1 MPVRA
6 QVSLHVREGID
17 AMLIDTK
24 FRDHRSEGAAAL
36 LANGQPTATTFYA
49 ENAVIYAQGDK
60 AGPLYLVEFGVVR
73 ICRLTADGRRQVNAF
88 HFAGD
93 VFGFEAGDEH
103 QFFAESVNGAG
114 IRSLRR
120 SGDSAVPATLF
131 NIALEGL
138 VRAQQH
144 QLVLGRRSAT
154 EKLAGFILEM
164 IEKQDCEDM
173 VGLPMQRN
181 DVADYLGLT
190 FETVSRALRVL
201 KDEGY
206 IRVPSVHQIEVLDHA
221 ALETLAA

>member
-1 MPVRA
+1 
-6 QVSLHVREGID
+6 
-17 AMLIDTK
+17 MLVDTK
-24 FRDHRSEGAAAL
+24 LHDAAAHRSGTAEL
-36 LANGQPTATTFYA
+36 LANGQPTATTFFP

-73 ICRLTADGRRQVNAF
+73 ICRLTADGRRQINAF

-93 VFGFEAGDEH
+93 VFGFESGAEH

-114 IRSLRR
+114 VRSLR
-120 SGDSAVPATLF
+120 SSDNT
-131 NIALEGL
+131 ALTENLLARALTGL
-138 VRAQQH
+138 VRAHQH

-154 EKLAGFILEM
+154 EKLAAFILEM
-164 IEKQDCEDM
+164 TEQQDGEHV

-201 KDEGY
+201 KEEGF

-221 ALETLAA
+221 ALESLAA

>member
-1 MPVRA
+1 
-6 QVSLHVREGID
+6 
-17 AMLIDTK
+17 MLIDTK
-24 FRDHRSEGAAAL
+24 FHDSAAANRAGTAEL
-36 LANGQPTATTFYA
+36 LANGHPTATTFYP
-49 ENAVIYAQGDK
+49 ENSVIYAQGDS

-88 HFAGD
+88 HFPGD
-93 VFGFEAGDEH
+93 IFGFEAGDEH

-114 IRSLRR
+114 VRSLRS
-120 SGDSAVPATLF
+120 SGNT
-131 NIALEGL
+131 ALTENLLARALTGL

-154 EKLAGFILEM
+154 EKLAAFILEM
-164 IEKQDCEDM
+164 FDKQDGEDI

-201 KDEGY
+201 KDDGF

-221 ALETLAA
+221 ALESLAA